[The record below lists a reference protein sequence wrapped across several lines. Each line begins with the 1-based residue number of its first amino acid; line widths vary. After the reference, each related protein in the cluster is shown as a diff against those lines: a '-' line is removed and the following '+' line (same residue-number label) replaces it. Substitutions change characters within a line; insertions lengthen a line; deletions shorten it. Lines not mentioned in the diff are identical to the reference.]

1 MKKINSTLSSLLM
14 LLVFSICI
22 PFTGQSQTLSATSGS
37 INFENSNHVMNGI
50 SLSMDVTGFL
60 SVGIERMGGQSE
72 MGSLRITSSSLRF
85 SPLNLNTSAVR
96 PWIGAGVCYS
106 SLTPGVT
113 STANFAGKSSKSD
126 LDLDKQTGITIP
138 ISAGLDLQLSDR
150 FNTSFS
156 VSNHM
161 GTQSMFDDPQRVDE
175 SKRASTDA
183 IITAF
188 QVGLAFK
195 IITTTTRNR
204 AESNSKY
211 AEEMKKYIDQE
222 IPVLL
227 VDTKGSVVTE
237 EEWNNIFPALGD
249 PDTYVLDHDVIVA
262 QYSKS
267 DYKKMIK
274 ASEKKTEMYEKN
286 AVESVKASILNH
298 MLHDQKHDNNSNKKD
313 K

>member
-1 MKKINSTLSSLLM
+1 M

-50 SLSMDVTGFL
+50 SLSQDVTGFL
-60 SVGIERMGGQSE
+60 SVSIERMGGQSE
-72 MGSLRITSSSLRF
+72 MGSLRMTSSSLRF

-161 GTQSMFDDPQRVDE
+161 GTQSTFDDPQRVDE

-195 IITTTTRNR
+195 IITTATRNR

-286 AVESVKASILNH
+286 AVESVNASILNH

>member
-286 AVESVKASILNH
+286 AVESVNASILNH

>member
-50 SLSMDVTGFL
+50 SLSQDVTGFL

-72 MGSLRITSSSLRF
+72 IGSLRMTTSSLRF
-85 SPLNLNTSAVR
+85 SPLNLNSSAVR

-113 STANFAGKSSKSD
+113 STANFADKSSKSD
-126 LDLDKQTGITIP
+126 LDVDKQTGITIP

-161 GTQSMFDDPQRVDE
+161 GTQSTFDDPQRVYE

-195 IITTTTRNR
+195 IITTATRNR
-204 AESNSKY
+204 TGSNSTY
-211 AEEMKKYIDQE
+211 AEEMKNSINQE
-222 IPVLL
+222 IPVLF

-286 AVESVKASILNH
+286 AVESVNASILNH
-298 MLHDQKHDNNSNKKD
+298 MLHDKKHDNKSNKKD

>member
-1 MKKINSTLSSLLM
+1 M

-50 SLSMDVTGFL
+50 SLSQDVTGFL

-72 MGSLRITSSSLRF
+72 MGSLRMTSSSLRF

-161 GTQSMFDDPQRVDE
+161 GTQSTFDDPQRFDE

-195 IITTTTRNR
+195 IITTATRNR

-286 AVESVKASILNH
+286 AVESVNASILHH
-298 MLHDQKHDNNSNKKD
+298 MLHDQKHDNKSNKKD

>member
-1 MKKINSTLSSLLM
+1 M

-50 SLSMDVTGFL
+50 SLSQDVTGFL
-60 SVGIERMGGQSE
+60 SVGIEKMGGQSE
-72 MGSLRITSSSLRF
+72 MGSLRMTSSSLRF

-96 PWIGAGVCYS
+96 PWIGAGVCYI

-161 GTQSMFDDPQRVDE
+161 GTQSTFDDPQRVDE

-195 IITTTTRNR
+195 IITTATRNR

-286 AVESVKASILNH
+286 AVESVNASILNH
-298 MLHDQKHDNNSNKKD
+298 MLHDQKHYNNSNKKD

>member
-1 MKKINSTLSSLLM
+1 M

-50 SLSMDVTGFL
+50 SLSQDVTGFL

-72 MGSLRITSSSLRF
+72 MESLRMTSSSLRF

-161 GTQSMFDDPQRVDE
+161 GTQSTFDDPQRVDE

-195 IITTTTRNR
+195 IITTATRNR

-267 DYKKMIK
+267 DYKKMMK
-274 ASEKKTEMYEKN
+274 ASEKKTEMYEKKRCRDR
-286 AVESVKASILNH
+286 ECF
-298 MLHDQKHDNNSNKKD
+298 DT
-313 K
+313 

>member
-14 LLVFSICI
+14 LLVFSIYI

-50 SLSMDVTGFL
+50 SLSQDIAGFL
-60 SVGIERMGGQSE
+60 SLGIDRMGGQSE
-72 MGSLRITSSSLRF
+72 IGSLRMTTSSLRF
-85 SPLNLNTSAVR
+85 SPLNLNSSAVR

-106 SLTPGVT
+106 SLTTGVT
-113 STANFAGKSSKSD
+113 STANFADKNSKSD

-156 VSNHM
+156 VSNHL

-195 IITTTTRNR
+195 IITTATRNR

-211 AEEMKKYIDQE
+211 AEEMKKYIDQK

-286 AVESVKASILNH
+286 AVESVNASILNH

>member
-1 MKKINSTLSSLLM
+1 ML

-22 PFTGQSQTLSATSGS
+22 PFTGQFQTLSATSGS

-50 SLSMDVTGFL
+50 SLSQDVTGIL

-72 MGSLRITSSSLRF
+72 MGSLRMTSSSLRF

-161 GTQSMFDDPQRVDE
+161 GTQSTFDDPQRVDE

-195 IITTTTRNR
+195 IITTATRNR

-286 AVESVKASILNH
+286 AVESVNASILNH
-298 MLHDQKHDNNSNKKD
+298 MLHDQKHDNKSNKKD

>member
-1 MKKINSTLSSLLM
+1 M

-50 SLSMDVTGFL
+50 SLSQDVTGFL

-72 MGSLRITSSSLRF
+72 MGSLRMTSSSLRF

-195 IITTTTRNR
+195 IITTATRNR

-286 AVESVKASILNH
+286 AVESVNASILNH

>member
-1 MKKINSTLSSLLM
+1 M

-22 PFTGQSQTLSATSGS
+22 PFTGQSRTLSATSGS

-138 ISAGLDLQLSDR
+138 ISAGLDLQLSDL
-150 FNTSFS
+150 
-156 VSNHM
+156 
-161 GTQSMFDDPQRVDE
+161 
-175 SKRASTDA
+175 ASP
-183 IITAF
+183 
-188 QVGLAFK
+188 
-195 IITTTTRNR
+195 
-204 AESNSKY
+204 
-211 AEEMKKYIDQE
+211 
-222 IPVLL
+222 IPLKL
-227 VDTKGSVVTE
+227 
-237 EEWNNIFPALGD
+237 
-249 PDTYVLDHDVIVA
+249 
-262 QYSKS
+262 
-267 DYKKMIK
+267 
-274 ASEKKTEMYEKN
+274 
-286 AVESVKASILNH
+286 SILD
-298 MLHDQKHDNNSNKKD
+298 LFAFL
-313 K
+313 

>member
-1 MKKINSTLSSLLM
+1 M

-50 SLSMDVTGFL
+50 SLSMDVTGFF

>member
-1 MKKINSTLSSLLM
+1 M

-156 VSNHM
+156 VSNHI

>member
-1 MKKINSTLSSLLM
+1 M

-195 IITTTTRNR
+195 IITTATRNR

>member
-1 MKKINSTLSSLLM
+1 M

-50 SLSMDVTGFL
+50 SLSQDVTGFL

-72 MGSLRITSSSLRF
+72 MGSLRMTSSSLRF

-96 PWIGAGVCYS
+96 PWISAGVCYS

-161 GTQSMFDDPQRVDE
+161 GTQSTFDDPQRVYE

-195 IITTTTRNR
+195 IITTATRNR
-204 AESNSKY
+204 AGSNSTY
-211 AEEMKKYIDQE
+211 AEEMKNSINQE
-222 IPVLL
+222 IPVLF

-286 AVESVKASILNH
+286 AVESVNASILNH

>member
-1 MKKINSTLSSLLM
+1 M

-50 SLSMDVTGFL
+50 SLSQDVTGFL

-72 MGSLRITSSSLRF
+72 MGSLRMTSSSLRF

-195 IITTTTRNR
+195 IITTATRNK

-286 AVESVKASILNH
+286 AVESVNASILNH

>member
-1 MKKINSTLSSLLM
+1 M

-50 SLSMDVTGFL
+50 SLSQDVTGFL
-60 SVGIERMGGQSE
+60 SVGIKRMGGQSE
-72 MGSLRITSSSLRF
+72 MESLRMTSSSLRF

-161 GTQSMFDDPQRVDE
+161 GTQSTFDDPQRVDE

-195 IITTTTRNR
+195 IITTATRNR

-267 DYKKMIK
+267 DYKKMMK

-286 AVESVKASILNH
+286 AVEIVNASILNH
-298 MLHDQKHDNNSNKKD
+298 MLNDQKHDNKSNKKD

>member
-1 MKKINSTLSSLLM
+1 M

-50 SLSMDVTGFL
+50 SLSQDVTGFL

-72 MGSLRITSSSLRF
+72 MGSLRMTSSSLRF

-195 IITTTTRNR
+195 IITTATRNR
-204 AESNSKY
+204 AEFNSKY

-286 AVESVKASILNH
+286 AVESVNASILNH

>member
-1 MKKINSTLSSLLM
+1 M

-22 PFTGQSQTLSATSGS
+22 PFTGQSQTLIATSGS

-50 SLSMDVTGFL
+50 SLSQDVTGFL
-60 SVGIERMGGQSE
+60 SVSIERMGGQSE
-72 MGSLRITSSSLRF
+72 MGSLRMTSSSLRF
-85 SPLNLNTSAVR
+85 SPLNLNSSAVR

-195 IITTTTRNR
+195 IITTATRNK

-286 AVESVKASILNH
+286 AVESVNASILNH

>member
-1 MKKINSTLSSLLM
+1 M

-22 PFTGQSQTLSATSGS
+22 PFTGQSQTLSTTSGS

-50 SLSMDVTGFL
+50 SFSQDVTGFL

-72 MGSLRITSSSLRF
+72 MGSLRMTSSSLRF

-195 IITTTTRNR
+195 IITTATRNR

-249 PDTYVLDHDVIVA
+249 PDTYILDHDVIVA

-286 AVESVKASILNH
+286 AVESVNASILNH

>member
-1 MKKINSTLSSLLM
+1 M

-50 SLSMDVTGFL
+50 SLSQDVTGFL

-72 MGSLRITSSSLRF
+72 IGSLRMTTSSLRF
-85 SPLNLNTSAVR
+85 SPLNLNSSAVR

-195 IITTTTRNR
+195 IITTATRNR
-204 AESNSKY
+204 AEFNSKY

-286 AVESVKASILNH
+286 AVESVNASILNH

>member
-1 MKKINSTLSSLLM
+1 M

-50 SLSMDVTGFL
+50 SLSQDVTGFL

-72 MGSLRITSSSLRF
+72 IAAFRMTTSSLRF
-85 SPLNLNTSAVR
+85 SPLNLNSSAVR

-106 SLTPGVT
+106 SLTPGLA
-113 STANFAGKSSKSD
+113 STADFANKSSKSD
-126 LDLDKQTGITIP
+126 LELDKQTGITIP
-138 ISAGLDLQLSDR
+138 ISVGVDLQLSDR
-150 FNTSFS
+150 LNTSFS

-161 GTQSMFDDPQRVDE
+161 GTQSTFDDPQRVYE

-183 IITAF
+183 VMTAL
-188 QVGLAFK
+188 QLGLAFR
-195 IITTTTRNR
+195 IIKSTTTNR
-204 AESNSKY
+204 AGSNYKY
-211 AEEMKKYIDQE
+211 AEEMKKSIDQE
-222 IPVLL
+222 IPVLF
-227 VDTKGSVVTE
+227 VDTKGSVVSE

-249 PDTYVLDHDVIVA
+249 PDTYVFDHEIIVA

-267 DYKKMIK
+267 DYTKMIK
-274 ASEKKTEMYEKN
+274 ASEQKIKMYEKN
-286 AVESVKASILNH
+286 AVESVNASILNH
-298 MLHDQKHDNNSNKKD
+298 MLHDKKHDNTSNKTD

>member
-1 MKKINSTLSSLLM
+1 M

-50 SLSMDVTGFL
+50 SLSMDVTGFF

-195 IITTTTRNR
+195 IITTATRNR